1 MSLDKKLPQAYA
13 PLRLKHSQLEPFFS
27 SIRDRKVTRGYES
40 DAVKV
45 VSDKEFD
52 NSTAFG
58 SGLKNKT
65 NKTKRSPKKRKAS
78 SLSSRSRS
86 SSSSGTGKKERK
98 RSSKRK
104 SKLSIEKRLK
114 NANLQ

>member
-65 NKTKRSPKKRKAS
+65 KRSPKKRKAS

>member
-13 PLRLKHSQLEPFFS
+13 PLRLKHNQLEPFFS

-45 VSDKEFD
+45 VSDKEFN
-52 NSTAFG
+52 NSTTFG
-58 SGLKNKT
+58 SELK
-65 NKTKRSPKKRKAS
+65 NKTKRSAKKRKSS

-86 SSSSGTGKKERK
+86 SSSSDTGKKERK
-98 RSSKRK
+98 TSSKRK
-104 SKLSIEKRLK
+104 SKLNIEKRLK